1 MSNKLVVSDYDFDAI
16 KVNLKSFLQGQTSF
30 QDYDFEGS
38 SLNILLDILS
48 YNTHYLAYLANM
60 STNELYLDSAD
71 IRNNIV
77 SLAKMIG
84 YTPSSPR
91 APMAS
96 IDVQVNNA
104 TGSSLTMPKGTVFT
118 TTVDNT
124 SYQYVT
130 NSDVTI
136 TPSNGV
142 YKFSSLPIYEGSL
155 VTFKYTVDSTDVDQK
170 FTIPSANADTSTL
183 LVKVQNSSTDT
194 TTNTYALAGG
204 YNNVDSNSKVYFIQE
219 SQDEKF
225 EVYFGDGVNGKAV
238 ADGNIIILEYIV
250 TNKTVSNSASS
261 FSLSGNIGGFS
272 NVTITTVS
280 NSQGGS
286 ESETNES
293 IKHNA
298 PLQYAAQD
306 RAVTTTDYET
316 LVQSIYPNALSVS
329 AWGGEDDET
338 PRYGIV
344 KIGVKA
350 ASGST
355 LTETTKQSII
365 DALKPYNVASV
376 SPQIVDPETTSVLL
390 TSTVKY
396 DSKSTTKS
404 SDTIKSEVTTAVTNY
419 NTNTLQKFDS
429 IYRHSKVTGLI
440 DDVDTSI
447 LSNITTIKIRK
458 NFTPTLASSTKYD
471 IYFRNALFNPHSGH
485 NSAGGGI
492 LSSTGFKVT
501 GSDLEQFLDD
511 DGAGNVRRY
520 YLSSGIRTYS
530 NETQGTINYS
540 TGQITLNSFNVASIS
555 NIRGSTST
563 VIELTV
569 TPNSNDVVPVRDQ
582 IVEID
587 IANSNITV
595 SADAFVGG
603 SSDAGVGYTTTSSY

>member
-96 IDVQVNNA
+96 IDIQLNNA
-104 TGSSLTMPKGTVFT
+104 TGTSVTMSKGSVFT
-118 TTVDNT
+118 STVENV
-124 SYQYVT
+124 SYQYIT

-136 TPSNGV
+136 TPSSGV
-142 YKFSSLPIYEGSL
+142 YKFSNVPIYEGSL
-155 VTFKYTVDSTDVDQK
+155 VTFKYTADITDVDQK
-170 FTIPSANADTSTL
+170 FVIPSENADTSTL
-183 LVKVQNSSTDT
+183 LVKVQNSSSDT
-194 TTNTYALAGG
+194 TTNTYSLAGG
-204 YNNVDSNSKVYFIQE
+204 YNSVDANSKVYFIQE
-219 SQDEKF
+219 GTDGKYEI
-225 EVYFGDGVNGKAV
+225 YFGDGINGKSLS
-238 ADGNIIILEYIV
+238 DGNVVILEYIV
-250 TNKTVSNSASS
+250 TNKSVSNSASS
-261 FSLSGNIGGFS
+261 FTLSGNIGGFTD
-272 NVTITTVS
+272 VTITTVS

-286 ESETNES
+286 DGEANDS

-338 PRYGIV
+338 PRYGVV

-355 LTETTKQSII
+355 LTETTKQDIVNK
-365 DALKPYNVASV
+365 LKPYNVASV
-376 SPQIVDPETTSVLL
+376 RPEIIDPKTTSVLL

-404 SDTIKSEVTTAVTNY
+404 SDTLKSEITTAVTNY

-429 IYRHSKVTGLI
+429 VYRHSKLTGII
-440 DDVDTSI
+440 DNVDTSI

-458 NFTPTLASSTKYD
+458 NFTPTLSSSTKYD
-471 IYFRNALFNPHSGH
+471 IYFRNSLFNPHSGH
-485 NSAGGGI
+485 NAIAGGI
-492 LSSTGFKVT
+492 LTSTGFKVT

-511 DGAGNVRRY
+511 DGNGNVRRY
-520 YLSSGIRTYS
+520 YLSSGIRTYA
-530 NETQGTINYS
+530 NDTQGTIDYT
-540 TGQITLNSFNVASIS
+540 TGQITLNSLNVASIS
-555 NIRGSTST
+555 NIRGATST
-563 VIELTV
+563 VVELTV

-587 IANSNITV
+587 IANSTINVT
-595 SADAFVGG
+595 ADTFVGG
-603 SSDAGVGYTTTSSY
+603 SADAGVGYTTTSSY